1 MGQYNEAKNSYLMA
15 ISLKKDDAITHY
27 NIANLYRKIG
37 NYDLAIKHYQF
48 VIKLTEEK
56 NIDIGSLYIDYM
68 INIGICFKNL
78 GFYEDA
84 ITLYEKVNYI

>member
-1 MGQYNEAKNSYLMA
+1 MGKYNESKNSYLMA

-48 VIKLTEEK
+48 VIKLKEEK
-56 NIDIGSLYIDYM
+56 NIDIGSLYIDSM

-84 ITLYEKVNYI
+84 ITLYEKVN